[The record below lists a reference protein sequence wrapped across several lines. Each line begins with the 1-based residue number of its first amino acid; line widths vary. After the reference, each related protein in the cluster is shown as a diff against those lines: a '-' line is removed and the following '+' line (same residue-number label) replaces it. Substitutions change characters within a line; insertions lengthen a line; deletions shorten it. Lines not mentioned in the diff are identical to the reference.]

1 MHTLTAHLDKK
12 CKRNIHVE
20 EKILPLVTT
29 L

>member
-20 EKILPLVTT
+20 EKILSLVTT
-29 L
+29 F